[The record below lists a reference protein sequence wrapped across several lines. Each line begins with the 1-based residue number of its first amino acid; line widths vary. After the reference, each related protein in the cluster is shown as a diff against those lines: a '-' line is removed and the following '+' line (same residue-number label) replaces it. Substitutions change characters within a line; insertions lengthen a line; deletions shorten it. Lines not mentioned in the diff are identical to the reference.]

1 MDGVLLIDKEQGVSS
16 FDVVRVV
23 RKKLNVKKIGHAGT
37 LDPLAT
43 GLLVVGV
50 GEATKILTFLSAGYK
65 RYEVCMRLGISTDTY
80 DMEGKI
86 LHRAEFKPLTRNKIE
101 DVLSEFAGEIEQ
113 VPPPFSAV
121 KYRGKKLYE
130 YARRGERVFIS
141 PRKIN
146 IYGILFRSMEGNRV
160 CFSVKCSKGTYV
172 RSLVNDIGKRLKTG
186 AVVESLRRTE
196 SYPFVVEDAI
206 KLDELDKRLPHCLIS
221 IDRALSFLPSLLL
234 KEGYEEKIKHG
245 QKISPDF
252 FAQDLKMERRLWR
265 VVDKNNHIHALVSYN
280 GKEFLYNRVFSCH
293 CCKGNVF

>member
-1 MDGVLLIDKEQGVSS
+1 MDGILLIDKERGPTS
-16 FDVVRVV
+16 FDVVHAVGR
-23 RKKLNVKKIGHAGT
+23 KLNVKKIGHAGT

-43 GLLVVGV
+43 GLLVIGV
-50 GEATKILTFLSAGYK
+50 GKATKILTFLSAGYK
-65 RYEVCMRLGISTDTY
+65 RYDVCMILGISTDTY

-86 LHRAEFKPLTRNKIE
+86 LHRAEFEPIRQNEIKN
-101 DVLSEFAGEIEQ
+101 VLNEFIGETKQI
-113 VPPPFSAV
+113 PPPFSAV
-121 KYRGKKLYE
+121 KYKGKKLYE

-146 IYGILFRSMEGNRV
+146 IYGIFFRSMEENRV

-206 KLDELDKRLPHCLIS
+206 KLADLDKKLPHCLIS
-221 IDRALSFLPSLLL
+221 IDKALSFLPSLLL
-234 KEGYEEKIKHG
+234 KKGYEEKIKHG

-252 FAQDLKMERRLWR
+252 FAQDLKMEKRLWR
-265 VVDKNNHIHALVSYN
+265 VVDKNNHIYALISYN
-280 GKEFLYNRVFSCH
+280 SKGFLYNRVFH
-293 CCKGNVF
+293 